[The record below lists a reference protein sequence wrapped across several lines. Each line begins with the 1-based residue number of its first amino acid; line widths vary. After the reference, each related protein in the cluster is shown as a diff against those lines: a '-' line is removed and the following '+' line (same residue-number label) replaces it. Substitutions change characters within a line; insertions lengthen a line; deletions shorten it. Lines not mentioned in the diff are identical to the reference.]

1 MASHLAINGILH
13 ALKDALDLRMSRLP
27 GKAYKCALLGFKELT
42 QQPSAESLGIY
53 LHRIAID
60 PYARNRY
67 LRPSEGQRTARPELP
82 VNLHLLL
89 VGWSNTTEGEM
100 SALAA
105 GMQVIGGSFTLDASR
120 MALLDSAWDDQEA
133 VQVMPEDMSTEDLM
147 RLWDSLPGD
156 YRLSSPYLVKTVRLA
171 PDQMAEDGPLVR
183 SVVLPVGVR
192 TGGDGPATGSEAT
205 P

>member
-1 MASHLAINGILH
+1 MASHLAITGILQ
-13 ALKDALDLRMSRLP
+13 ALKDTLDVRMSRLP
-27 GKAYKCALLGFKELT
+27 GRAHRAVLLGFKELS
-42 QQPSAESLGIY
+42 QQPSGENLGIY

-67 LRPSEGQRTARPELP
+67 LRPADGQRTPRPELP

-105 GMQVIGGSFTLDASR
+105 GMQVIGGSLTLDASR
-120 MALLDSAWDDQEA
+120 LALLDSSWDDHEA

-156 YRLSSPYLVKTVRLA
+156 YRLSSPYLVKTIRLA
-171 PDQMAEDGPLVR
+171 PDVTPVDGPLVR
-183 SVVLPVGVR
+183 TVVVP
-192 TGGDGPATGSEAT
+192 TGTGTDSEVA